1 MPREACF
8 NRTTSTFLRTLPLF
22 LGGLGG
28 VELAIIA
35 GVIILL
41 FGAQK
46 LPELARSSGKAT
58 GEFQKG
64 RSEVENELKEMTS
77 PGESAD
83 TESESDS
90 AAGPQNA
97 E

>member
-1 MPREACF
+1 MD
-8 NRTTSTFLRTLPLF
+8 TLTPLF

-64 RSEVENELKEMTS
+64 RAEVEDELKEMTS

-83 TESESDS
+83 TDSESDS
-90 AAGPQNA
+90 GSGPRKA
-97 E
+97 D